1 MECTGTS
8 LLALL
13 EARRAQNS
21 TLLTLLPSYLE
32 SVADDLSD
40 IEPRLKLPE
49 KRAKWSRKVSVKVGG
64 SEGTARVVQL
74 CVFNTLG
81 NRALLATGSHLSTRY
96 SECPDSPPTAGDV
109 GLSTESNRALRCG
122 VPTAAARHRR

>member
-1 MECTGTS
+1 MECPGTS

-32 SVADDLSD
+32 SVAEDLSD

-49 KRAKWSRKVSVKVGG
+49 KRAKWSRKVSVKVQGQRGYSKG
-64 SEGTARVVQL
+64 SAAVFVQ
-74 CVFNTLG
+74 
-81 NRALLATGSHLSTRY
+81 HLWEICFAS
-96 SECPDSPPTAGDV
+96 
-109 GLSTESNRALRCG
+109 
-122 VPTAAARHRR
+122 